1 MNKLTKEYITT
12 PLTEN
17 QRKAISLLKDF
28 VGTRDKLLEYLQEHG
43 LKRTTVYSIINQLI
57 EKKIIIERNGI
68 YQLSGKY
75 KYSPIE

>member
-1 MNKLTKEYITT
+1 
-12 PLTEN
+12 
-17 QRKAISLLKDF
+17 
-28 VGTRDKLLEYLQEHG
+28 LQEHG